1 MAGFVLHKEWDCG
14 HALGAGQL
22 TNEDKERIVREINA

>member
-14 HALGAGQL
+14 HALGAGKL
-22 TNEDKERIVREINA
+22 THEDKERIVREINA